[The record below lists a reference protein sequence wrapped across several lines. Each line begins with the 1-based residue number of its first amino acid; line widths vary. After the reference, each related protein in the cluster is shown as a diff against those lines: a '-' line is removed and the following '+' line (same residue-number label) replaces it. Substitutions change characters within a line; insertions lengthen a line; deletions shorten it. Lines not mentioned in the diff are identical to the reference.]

1 MSVLTHML
9 RSIGSFLIG
18 IALIFIGIDHFLNT
32 EWYVPIVPSLLGVPG
47 FWVLFSGVVEIVV
60 GLGLLF
66 PKTRTYAS
74 LSGAWLMV
82 FLYIAN
88 ANMWINNIPLDGIT
102 YSTPWHV
109 ARLVIQIILILL
121 LCWIGEITPF
131 KGKEKLYH
139 QLEVFEGRI
148 TSMGFS
154 SGHRFVIGQ
163 WNDTPFGSFNDI
175 MWVTPNQKRILV
187 CGDEKIASY
196 ISSMY
201 TFEEVAI
208 QPVSIVQN
216 PNGLQI
222 QTNTIEISLEWSK
235 GFTIPFRRSLFF
247 IKNVE
252 SWFAKVFFKTKTYG
266 ITNNHRQEWY
276 MINHLSKVI
285 QCEGYMN
292 NESLG
297 TLSNI
302 DETCGFG
309 FSDPP
314 RKPSSVLVK
323 THIL

>member
-1 MSVLTHML
+1 MRLHMFRFIASSL
-9 RSIGSFLIG
+9 LGS
-18 IALIFIGIDHFLNT
+18 ALIWIGIDHFLNT
-32 EWYVPIVPSLLGVPG
+32 DWYVPIVPSLLGVPE
-47 FWVLFSGVVEIVV
+47 FWVLFSGIAEITV
-60 GLGLLF
+60 GLGLLH
-66 PKTRTYAS
+66 PRTRTYAS
-74 LSGAWLMV
+74 LSGVWLMV
-82 FLYIAN
+82 FLYFAN
-88 ANMWINNIPLDGIT
+88 ANMWINNIPLDGIN
-102 YSTPWHV
+102 YANPWHFL
-109 ARLVIQIILILL
+109 RLVIQIALILL

-139 QLEVFEGRI
+139 QMDVFEGRI

-163 WNDTPFGSFNDI
+163 WSSTPFGAFNDI
-175 MWVTPNQKRILV
+175 MWVTPNQERILI
-187 CGDEKIASY
+187 CDDEKIAAY

-201 TFEEVAI
+201 TFEDVTI
-208 QPVSIVQN
+208 QPISIEQK
-216 PNGLQI
+216 PTGLHV
-222 QTNTIEISLEWSK
+222 QTNSIDLSLKWNK

-247 IKNVE
+247 IQNVE
-252 SWFAKVFFKTKTYG
+252 TWFAKIFFNTKTYG
-266 ITNNHRQEWY
+266 ITNNHRKEWY

-285 QCEGYMN
+285 ECEGYMN
-292 NESLG
+292 DETLG